1 MSEDPTRAMPLDAET
16 PAHGNVGPDDPNA
29 DPDTHPGLPVVRDVH
44 PGSHDPATDPNMRPV
59 RRSEEPPTVPV
70 PGAGR
75 APHVERTRTGGLYA
89 GLILSA
95 VVLLVLLIFILQNLA
110 SVPINFLGFT
120 GELPIGV
127 AMLLSAIAGLLLVA
141 IPGGVRIWQLRRAAT
156 KLQRGRR

>member
-1 MSEDPTRAMPLDAET
+1 MSEDPTRAMPLESEK
-16 PAHGNVGPDDPNA
+16 PVHGNVGPDDPNA

-59 RRSEEPPTVPV
+59 RRLDEPPTVPV
-70 PGAGR
+70 PGAGHR
-75 APHVERTRTGGLYA
+75 PVERTRTGGLYA

-95 VVLLVLLIFILQNLA
+95 VVLLVLLVFILQNLTT
-110 SVPINFLGFT
+110 VPIQFLGFV

-156 KLQRGRR
+156 KAQRDRRR